1 MGLDLFCQRLGTHLS
16 REIHQSRAQPPRLSR
31 VRVRDRA
38 RVRVRFGVG
47 VRVRARVR
55 VRVRVRATAEPPDYA
70 PSRAP

>member
-38 RVRVRFGVG
+38 RVRFGVG

-55 VRVRVRATAEPPDYA
+55 VRVRVRVTAEPPDYA

>member
-38 RVRVRFGVG
+38 RVRFG
-47 VRVRARVR
+47 VRVRARAR
-55 VRVRVRATAEPPDYA
+55 VRVGV
-70 PSRAP
+70 S

>member
-1 MGLDLFCQRLGTHLS
+1 MGLDLFCQRLRTHLS

-38 RVRVRFGVG
+38 RVRFGVG
-47 VRVRARVR
+47 GRARARVR
-55 VRVRVRATAEPPDYA
+55 VRVRVRVTAEPPDYA